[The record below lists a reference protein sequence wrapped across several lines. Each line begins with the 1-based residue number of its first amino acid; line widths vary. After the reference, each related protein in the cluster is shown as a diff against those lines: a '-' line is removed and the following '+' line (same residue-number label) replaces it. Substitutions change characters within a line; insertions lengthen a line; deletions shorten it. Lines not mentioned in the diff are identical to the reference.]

1 MKKTSLLLGLIFAF
15 IISASNTTFAQQKK
29 GMSSQ
34 AKGAIIGGSA
44 GAIAGTA
51 IGGNVKGTL
60 IGTAIG
66 AGGGYVIGNEARRK
80 KEKKERAQYKATH
93 TRKQYFRR
101 YGTYN

>member
-1 MKKTSLLLGLIFAF
+1 MKKTSLLFGLIFTF
-15 IISASNTTFAQQKK
+15 IIGAANTTFAQERK

-34 AKGAIIGGSA
+34 AKGAIVGGSA

-60 IGTAIG
+60 IGAAVG
-66 AGGGYVIGNEARRK
+66 AGGGYVVGNELRRK
-80 KEKKERAQYKATH
+80 KERKAREQYRATH
-93 TRKQYFRR
+93 TRKQYYRK